1 MSPQPEHA
9 DTTLGALRWR
19 AARLGRFSLRVLRR
33 FHANRGLLLAGGVGY
48 NLLLSIVPL
57 FIVLGV
63 MLSRLVPEDELLVTI
78 SAQLRLVAPGQ
89 AGALMDI
96 LAPILRS
103 PDGIG
108 IIGFLVLLFFSSLAF
123 RMLEDAIA
131 LIFGANDDGRR
142 RSAWFSTL
150 VPYVFVLLL
159 GAGLLAMTLVVSVV
173 NALAGQE
180 LPVEGLDLPGSAF
193 VKEFVY
199 GVGFVGLGLLFT
211 ALYKLLPERHIA
223 VRRALVGGFVAAALW
238 EGALQL
244 LVWYFAKV
252 SLVDTVYGPFAT
264 VVVLLLVLEA
274 GAAILLLGAQVI
286 AELERSAGAGVA
298 WYAVPAGSSLSGSG
312 GSGPSS
318 RRRSR
323 SVPNPTGC

>member
-1 MSPQPEHA
+1 MSPRPEHVH
-9 DTTLGALRWR
+9 TPLGALRWR
-19 AARLGRFSLRVLRR
+19 AARLARFALRVLRG

-78 SAQLRLVAPGQ
+78 SAQLRLIAPGQ
-89 AGALMDI
+89 ADALMGI

-103 PDGIG
+103 PDSIG
-108 IIGFLVLLFFSSLAF
+108 VIGFLVVLFFSSLAF

-131 LIFGANDDGRR
+131 LIFGANHGGRR

-150 VPYVFVLLL
+150 APYVFVVVL

-180 LPVEGLDLPGSAF
+180 LPVEGLDLPRSAF
-193 VKEFVY
+193 VKEAVY

-223 VRRALVGGFVAAALW
+223 IRRALVGGFVAAALW

-244 LVWYFAKV
+244 LVWYFAEV

-264 VVVLLLVLEA
+264 VVVFLLVLEA

-286 AELERSAGAGVA
+286 AELERSAAAGVA
-298 WYAVPAGSSLSGSG
+298 WHEVPAGPDSAGSASATG
-312 GSGPSS
+312 ES
-318 RRRSR
+318 RRADR
-323 SVPNPTGC
+323 